1 MSKIQDLPN
10 IDKPREKAERFGI
23 DSLKDEELLALI
35 INSGTVGHSS
45 LDIARDLL
53 DDCHYLSELL
63 YKPKQYF
70 YSFKGLKN
78 AKAITLMA
86 VIEIARRVNE
96 KQRLIYEEKSEVTSD
111 SLYRRY
117 SLTLSKMQQEVL
129 AIVILNKNKQIIYER
144 ILYQGDDSNIAVNS
158 RDILRL
164 LMIHNGYYFY
174 LIHNHPNNTLFPS
187 ELDVAFTR
195 RIKEK
200 AKLFNVKLLDHLI
213 ISSEGYYSFFYDNLY
228 HELENKKNNEKSY

>member
-1 MSKIQDLPN
+1 MGKIKDLPN

-35 INSGTVGHSS
+35 IDFGTVGHSS

-53 DDCHYLSELL
+53 DDCYCLSDLL

-70 YSFKGLKN
+70 FSFKGLKT
-78 AKAITLMA
+78 AKALKIMA
-86 VIEIARRVNE
+86 VVEIAKRISE
-96 KQRLIYEEKSEVTSD
+96 KQRLMYEEKAEVTSD

-117 SLTLSKMQQEVL
+117 SITLAKMQQEVL

-144 ILYQGDDSNIAVNS
+144 ILYQGDDNNVYLSS
-158 RDILRL
+158 REIIRL

-174 LIHNHPNNTLFPS
+174 LIHNHPNNTTFPS
-187 ELDVAFTR
+187 DLDVDFTKK
-195 RIKEK
+195 ICKK
-200 AKLFNVKLLDHLI
+200 AKQFNVKLLDHLI
-213 ISSEGYYSFFYDNLY
+213 ISSTGYYSFLHDYLSR
-228 HELENKKNNEKSY
+228 ELEKEKNNEKSC

>member
-1 MSKIQDLPN
+1 MGKIIDLPD

-23 DSLKDEELLALI
+23 ESLKDDELLALI
-35 INSGTVGHSS
+35 IDFGTVGHSS

-53 DDCHYLSELL
+53 DDCHYLNELL
-63 YKPKQYF
+63 YKPKAYF
-70 YSFKGLKN
+70 FSFKGLKT
-78 AKAITLMA
+78 AKAMKLMA
-86 VIEIARRVNE
+86 AIEIARRISE
-96 KQRLIYEEKSEVTSD
+96 KQRLIYEEKTAVSSE

-117 SLTLSKMQQEVL
+117 SITLAKMTQEIL

-144 ILYQGDDSNIAVNS
+144 ILYQGDDTNISINS

-174 LIHNHPNNTLFPS
+174 LIHNHPNNSLYPS
-187 ELDVAFTR
+187 ELDVTFTK

-200 AKLFNVKLLDHLI
+200 AKLFNVQLLDHLI
-213 ISSEGYYSFFYDNLY
+213 ISQEGYYSFLHQSLY
-228 HELENKKNNEKSY
+228 SELENKKK